1 MLHDCRILLVEDE
14 DSDAH
19 LLRQLLRTAANFS
32 FELAW
37 VKSLAEARHYL
48 HAHVMDVVLLDLT
61 LPDSSGLQTV
71 HAGRIA
77 AGALPLIVLTGH
89 NDPDFALQTL
99 DAGAQDYLIKGE
111 FDVDALVRS
120 IRYAISRARLEQRLY
135 EAEERWRFA
144 LEGAGDGV
152 WDWTVQ
158 TSEIKF
164 SKRFKQML
172 GFNEDEMEDSLDEW
186 KKRVHPEELPRVMAD
201 VRACFD
207 GSAPS
212 YVSEYRM
219 QCKNGDWKWILDR
232 GKVVSRDEDGNPLRM
247 IGTHTDIDNLKQAE
261 EMLRLSRTV
270 FNTVDEAILVS
281 DEKNRII
288 MVNPSFTR
296 LTGYAQQEVMG
307 LNPHVLASGKYDEE
321 FYRQMWQQLTEV
333 GSWSGELWNRK
344 KNGEVYIEW
353 TTIKKVLDEH
363 GRLTH
368 YVAAFSDITARKADE
383 ENILHQAHYDA
394 LTDLPNRILLFDRLQ
409 QALAQAR
416 RDRTHLA
423 LMYID
428 FDKFKPINDTLGH
441 AVGDLL
447 LQMAAMRMQDCVREA
462 DTVARIGGDEFVV
475 LLTAIENV
483 QDAVTVAEKIRCSLN
498 RAFEISGQNL
508 HISTSIGI
516 AIYPEHGTT
525 ENELIGNA
533 DIAMYQAKQNGRDNV
548 KLYRTGMRGS
558 E

>member
-1 MLHDCRILLVEDE
+1 MSSCKILLVEDD

-19 LLRQLLRTAANFS
+19 LLRQQLRTADNFA
-32 FELAW
+32 FELVW
-37 VKSLAEARHYL
+37 VKSLAEAGHYL
-48 HAHVMDVVLLDLT
+48 HQHVTDVVLLDLT
-61 LPDSSGLQTV
+61 LPDSSGLTTV
-71 HAGRIA
+71 YAGRVA

-89 NDPDFALQTL
+89 NDTEFALRTL
-99 DAGAQDYLIKGE
+99 EAGAQDYLIKGE

-120 IRYAISRARLEQRLY
+120 IRYAISRAKLEQRLY

-152 WDWTVQ
+152 WDWNIQ
-158 TSEIKF
+158 TGEVNF
-164 SKRFKQML
+164 SRRLRQML
-172 GFNEDEMEDSLDEW
+172 GFNEDEMQDRLDEW
-186 KKRVHPEELPRVMAD
+186 RQRIYPEQRAGVTAD
-201 VRACFD
+201 LQGYFD

-212 YVSEYRM
+212 YASEYRL

-232 GKVVSRDEDGNPLRM
+232 GKVVSRDAQGKPLRM
-247 IGTHTDIDNLKQAE
+247 IGTYTDIDKLKQAE

-270 FNTVDEAILVS
+270 FDTVDEAILVS
-281 DEKNRII
+281 DEQNRII

-296 LTGYAQQEVMG
+296 LTGYAQQEVLG
-307 LNPHVLASGKYDEE
+307 LNPHVLASGKHGEE
-321 FYRQMWQQLTEV
+321 FYCQMWQQLTGT

-344 KNGEVYIEW
+344 KNGELYIEW
-353 TTIKKVLDEH
+353 TTIKQVHDVQ

-383 ENILHQAHYDA
+383 EHMLHQAHYDA
-394 LTDLPNRILLFDRLQ
+394 LTDLPNRVLLFDRLQ

-416 RDRTHLA
+416 RDKTHLA

-441 AVGDLL
+441 AVGDRL
-447 LQMAAMRMQDCVREA
+447 LQMAAVRMQGCVREV
-462 DTVARIGGDEFVV
+462 DTVARMGGDEFVV
-475 LLTAIENV
+475 LLTVIENV
-483 QDAVTVAEKIRCSLN
+483 QDARIVAEKIRLALN
-498 RAFEISGQNL
+498 RAFEIFGQNL
-508 HISTSIGI
+508 YISTSTGI
-516 AIYPEHGTT
+516 AIFPEHGST

-533 DIAMYQAKQNGRDNV
+533 DIAMYQAKQSGRNNV
-548 KLYRTGMRGS
+548 QLYRHGMRGS

>member
-1 MLHDCRILLVEDE
+1 MSSCKILLVEDD

-19 LLRQLLRTAANFS
+19 LLRQQLRTADNFA
-32 FELAW
+32 FELVW
-37 VKSLAEARHYL
+37 VKSLAEAGHYL
-48 HAHVMDVVLLDLT
+48 HQHVTDVVLLDLT
-61 LPDSSGLQTV
+61 LPDSSGLTTV
-71 HAGRIA
+71 YAGRVA

-89 NDPDFALQTL
+89 NDTEFALRTL
-99 DAGAQDYLIKGE
+99 EAGAQDYLIKGE

-120 IRYAISRARLEQRLY
+120 IRYAISRAKLEQRLY

-152 WDWTVQ
+152 WDWNIQ
-158 TSEIKF
+158 TGEVNF
-164 SKRFKQML
+164 SRRLKQML
-172 GFNEDEMEDSLDEW
+172 GFDEDEMQDRLDEW
-186 KKRVHPEELPRVMAD
+186 RQRIYPEQRAGVTAD
-201 VRACFD
+201 LQGYFD

-212 YVSEYRM
+212 YASEYRL

-232 GKVVSRDEDGNPLRM
+232 GKVVSRDAQGKPLRM
-247 IGTHTDIDNLKQAE
+247 IGTYTDIDKLKQAE

-270 FNTVDEAILVS
+270 FDTVDEAILVS
-281 DEKNRII
+281 DEQNRII

-296 LTGYAQQEVMG
+296 LTGYAQQEVLG
-307 LNPHVLASGKYDEE
+307 LNPHVLASGKHGEE
-321 FYRQMWQQLTEV
+321 FYCQMWQQLTGT

-344 KNGEVYIEW
+344 KNGELYIEW
-353 TTIKKVLDEH
+353 TTIKQVRDVQ

-383 ENILHQAHYDA
+383 EHMLHQAHYDA
-394 LTDLPNRILLFDRLQ
+394 LTDLPNRVLLFDRLQ

-416 RDRTHLA
+416 RDKTHLA

-441 AVGDLL
+441 AVGDRL
-447 LQMAAMRMQDCVREA
+447 LQMAAVRMQGCVREV
-462 DTVARIGGDEFVV
+462 DTVARMGGDEFVV
-475 LLTAIENV
+475 LLTVIENV
-483 QDAVTVAEKIRCSLN
+483 QDARIVAEKIRLALN
-498 RAFEISGQNL
+498 RAFEIFGQNL
-508 HISTSIGI
+508 YISTSTGI
-516 AIYPEHGTT
+516 AIFPEHGST

-533 DIAMYQAKQNGRDNV
+533 DIAMYQAKQSGRDNV
-548 KLYRTGMRGS
+548 QLYRHGMRGS